1 MNKQEVI
8 DEALKLSAKDQH
20 DVIGALAAK
29 AAEDHIENVTT
40 KHHKAWM
47 DTGWG
52 KAIIG
57 IGSAAV
63 AFVGSYFY
71 NKVNEAPAL
80 PEPAVQQAPAELPAA
95 E

>member
-8 DEALKLSAKDQH
+8 DEALKLGSKDRT
-20 DVIGALAAK
+20 DIIGTLTAK
-29 AAEDHIENVTT
+29 AASEGIDNAVV
-40 KHHKAWM
+40 KHHKPWM
-47 DTGWG
+47 DTAWG
-52 KAIIG
+52 KALIG
-57 IGSAAV
+57 VGSAAV

-71 NKVNEAPAL
+71 NKVNDAPAL